1 MNVKEVKMCSVI
13 VLCTHLCNFSKYDLA
28 PVGFFF
34 LVFSG
39 VRKFN
44 EDLRIDC
51 LNPNEFDSSKL

>member
-1 MNVKEVKMCSVI
+1 MCSVI

-28 PVGFFF
+28 PIGFFF